1 MAESSES
8 DNTDSISSPLLQVA
22 AGVTPIPDINL
33 AGSGLGI
40 TNGDSSPRA
49 SDNTDFEGINVDSEE
64 QRTFVIRNSGT
75 GTLNFSGSRFQLSGA
90 NSNQFRV
97 ISDPGSSLTA
107 NSSGNLVISF
117 RPTSSGLK
125 SATVTINSNDEDTP
139 SFTFSIQ
146 GTGISN
152 SDDHGNGTAD
162 ATTVGL
168 SSTTAGIIDTVGD
181 GDYFKIVVPFGGTLV
196 VTTLGSM
203 DTFGTLFDSTGF
215 VIQEDD
221 DTGDFKNFRVQSN
234 LTAGTYFVRARG
246 YNGEA
251 TGSYS
256 LKVDFY
262 VNVVADD
269 HGDNNESAST
279 LTVGTS
285 TIGVL
290 EQGGDVDV
298 FKIELSSAGSFTVQ
312 SAGTTDADARLLDA
326 NSSEG
331 SHKTVIAETIST
343 FPSAEISLRGS
354 TIFKFVEPVRQR
366 LGVIP
371 WIPVSPKPL
380 PTMTM
385 ATLRRPLPLRFRRA
399 RRQGNLRSPE
409 TSTTSPS
416 KPPQLVV

>member
-1 MAESSES
+1 MCLSPRRS

-22 AGVTPIPDINL
+22 AGVTPIPDISL

-97 ISDPGSSLTA
+97 ISDPGSLLTA
-107 NSSGNLVISF
+107 NSSGNLVIGF

-139 SFTFSIQ
+139 SFAFSIQ

-168 SSTTAGIIDTVGD
+168 SSTTAGLVDTVGD
-181 GDYFKIVVPFGGTLV
+181 DDYFKIVISSGGTLTI
-196 VTTLGSM
+196 TTLGNT
-203 DTFGTLFDSTGF
+203 DTFGTVFDSSGG
-215 VIQEDD
+215 VVQEDD
-221 DTGDFKNFRVQSN
+221 DTGEGSNFLVQSN

-256 LKVDFY
+256 LKVDFEA
-262 VNVVADD
+262 NVIADD
-269 HGDNNESAST
+269 HGDNSESATT
-279 LTVGTS
+279 LTVGNGNHWS
-285 TIGVL
+285 LG
-290 EQGGDVDV
+290 
-298 FKIELSSAGSFTVQ
+298 AGAAMSM
-312 SAGTTDADARLLDA
+312 SLKS
-326 NSSEG
+326 N
-331 SHKTVIAETIST
+331 
-343 FPSAEISLRGS
+343 FP
-354 TIFKFVEPVRQR
+354 
-366 LGVIP
+366 
-371 WIPVSPKPL
+371 
-380 PTMTM
+380 
-385 ATLRRPLPLRFRRA
+385 
-399 RRQGNLRSPE
+399 
-409 TSTTSPS
+409 
-416 KPPQLVV
+416 